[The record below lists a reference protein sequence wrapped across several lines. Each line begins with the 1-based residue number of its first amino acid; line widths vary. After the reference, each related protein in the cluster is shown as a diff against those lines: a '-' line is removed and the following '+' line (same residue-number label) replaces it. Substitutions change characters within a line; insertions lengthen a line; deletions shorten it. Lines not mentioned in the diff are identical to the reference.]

1 MVMGLLQL
9 VRSDSKFLK
18 RFVSAIDIISEALP
32 KQMIGIK
39 DCHSINIYCSRYFL
53 EEVLAIDASKIIG
66 KLTIENDAGRFSP
79 VDQIIAEDQ
88 GIINRRKPQAFLK
101 LNNFNDGIRPRII
114 IKSPI
119 INPAT
124 DNVVGLIYQGIDWSL
139 INFNQQLIKAHQ
151 LFKPQGKE
159 LANLPKLTK
168 REKQIV
174 FFFLAKLSSQEIAD
188 ILYTIE
194 NKHISKSTIDSIFID
209 RLYIKFEVTNRQALY
224 DKLLALGYDN
234 LIPQDLLIST
244 TIPLNEPLVY

>member
-1 MVMGLLQL
+1 MQNC
-9 VRSDSKFLK
+9 DDQEFLK
-18 RFVSAIDIISEALP
+18 QFISAIDVIAEALP

-39 DCHSINIYCSRYFL
+39 DINSVNIYCSRYFL
-53 EEVLAIDASKIIG
+53 EEVLVIDASKIIG
-66 KLTIENDAGRFSP
+66 KLNIEGDSTRFSP
-79 VDQIIAEDQ
+79 IDQIIIEDQ
-88 GIINRRKPQAFLK
+88 GIMMRRKSQAYLK
-101 LNNFNDGIRPRII
+101 LNNFNDGIKPRIF

-124 DNVVGLIYQGIDWSL
+124 NNVVGLIYQGMDWSL

-151 LFKPQGKE
+151 LFKPHNKE
-159 LANLPKLTK
+159 ILNLPKLTK

-174 FFFLAKLSSQEIAD
+174 FFFLAKLGSQEIAD

-224 DKLLALGYDN
+224 DKLLQLGYDN

-244 TIPLNEPLVY
+244 TIPLTEPLVY

>member
-1 MVMGLLQL
+1 MQNYT
-9 VRSDSKFLK
+9 DNEFLK
-18 RFVSAIDIISEALP
+18 HFINAIDIIAKALP

-39 DCHSINIYCSRYFL
+39 DINSINIYCSPYFL
-53 EEVLAIDASKIIG
+53 NEVLAIDPNKIIG
-66 KLTIENDAGRFSP
+66 RLTIEGDSTRFSP
-79 VDQIIAEDQ
+79 IEQLINEDQ
-88 GIINRRKPQAFLK
+88 GIMARRKPQAFLK
-101 LNNFNDGIRPRII
+101 FNNFKDGIKPRIF

-119 INPAT
+119 INPT
-124 DNVVGLIYQGIDWSL
+124 TNNVVGVIYQGMDWSL

-151 LFKPQGKE
+151 LFKPYNKDN
-159 LANLPKLTK
+159 LDLPKLTK

-209 RLYIKFEVTNRQALY
+209 RLYIKFGVNGRQALY
-224 DKLLALGYDN
+224 DKLLQLGYDN

-244 TIPLNEPLVY
+244 TIPLAEPLIY

>member
-1 MVMGLLQL
+1 M
-9 VRSDSKFLK
+9 SNDDKKFLDS
-18 RFVSAIDIISEALP
+18 FVAAIDVISESLP

-39 DCHSINIYCSRYFL
+39 DTNSLHIYCSKYFL
-53 EEVLAIDASKIIG
+53 NDVLGVAAHEVLG
-66 KLTIENDAGRFSP
+66 KLTLSSDSGRFSP
-79 VDQIIAEDQ
+79 IDQITLEDKH
-88 GIINRRKPQAFLK
+88 IIKWRKPHAYLK
-101 LNNFNDGIRPRII
+101 LNNFKDGIKPRII

-124 DNVVGLIYQGIDWSL
+124 NNVVGLIYQGFDWSL

-151 LFKPQGKE
+151 LFKPFNKE
-159 LANLPKLTK
+159 KQNLPKLTK

-174 FFFLAKLSSQEIAD
+174 FFFLAKLNSQEIAD

-209 RLYIKFEVTNRQALY
+209 RLYAKFEVTNRVALY
-224 DKLLALGYDN
+224 DKLLQLGYDN

-244 TIPLNEPLVY
+244 TIPLAEPLVY

>member
-1 MVMGLLQL
+1 MQNY
-9 VRSDSKFLK
+9 DDQKFLK
-18 RFVSAIDIISEALP
+18 QFIDAIDIISEALP

-39 DCHSINIYCSRYFL
+39 DVNSIHVYCSRYFL

-66 KLTIENDAGRFSP
+66 KLFIQCEPERFSP
-79 VDQIIAEDQ
+79 VDEIIAEDQ
-88 GIINRRKPQAFLK
+88 GIISRRKPQAFLK
-101 LNNFNDGIRPRII
+101 LNNFNDGIKPRII

-119 INPAT
+119 INPST
-124 DNVVGLIYQGIDWSL
+124 NNVVGLIYQGMDWSL

-151 LFKPQGKE
+151 LFKPLNKDKS
-159 LANLPKLTK
+159 NLPKLTK

-174 FFFLAKLSSQEIAD
+174 FFFLAKLGSQEIAD

-209 RLYIKFEVTNRQALY
+209 RLYIKFGVTNRQALY
-224 DKLLALGYDN
+224 DKLLQLGYDN

-244 TIPLNEPLVY
+244 TIPLSEPLVY